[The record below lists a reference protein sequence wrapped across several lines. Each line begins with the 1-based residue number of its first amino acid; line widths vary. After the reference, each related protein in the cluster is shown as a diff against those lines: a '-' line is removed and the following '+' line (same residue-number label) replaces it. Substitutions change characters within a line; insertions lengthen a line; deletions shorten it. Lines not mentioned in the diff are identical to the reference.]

1 MVLPIVVLP
10 HPDSPTIPRVS
21 PGLSLNEISSTV
33 SSNTTNI
40 NADSNTV
47 AQTNTKIGEIQ
58 NKVTQTTT
66 DVSSLQTRMTTAES
80 NIAAN
85 GSIINTVK
93 NSVYTTDQTDKL
105 LQTYKQGSRNYIR
118 NGNFRGAIRNSTT
131 VPYWSWWDRDGLL
144 P

>member
-1 MVLPIVVLP
+1 
-10 HPDSPTIPRVS
+10 
-21 PGLSLNEISSTV
+21 
-33 SSNTTNI
+33 
-40 NADSNTV
+40 
-47 AQTNTKIGEIQ
+47 
-58 NKVTQTTT
+58 
-66 DVSSLQTRMTTAES
+66 MTTAES

-131 VPYWSWWDRDGLL
+131 VPYWSWWGTDGHVWKNNGLDAYTGDGAL
-144 P
+144 WWGTTSTSNASLVSSDISKDKIPDIAYLNKDFILHDVFPVALFLGIYGI